1 MFQRSMDSKQLTIIQ
16 QEVDSWF
23 PFRRGL
29 RPYDRPAFDKLMEAG
44 KALMEDGF
52 LKNRIIASEGLF
64 MAGLVD
70 RQHQIKDIEA
80 YLRELRLRLQKLQ
93 KKCE

>member
-1 MFQRSMDSKQLTIIQ
+1 MASKQHTLIQ

-29 RPYDRPAFDKLMEAG
+29 RPYDRPAYDKLMEAG
-44 KALMEDGF
+44 KALIADGF

-64 MAGLVD
+64 MAGLVE

-80 YLRELRLRLQKLQ
+80 YVRDLRLRVEKLQ
-93 KKCE
+93 RGKE